1 MLGART
7 MKKLIIGNWKMNG
20 SLDDAKHLIAD
31 VVNTIFKQTEL
42 LEKAEFVVCPPYLF
56 IPAVR
61 HAITTVDLVTFGAQ
75 DCSVFENGA
84 YTGDISAQMLADS
97 ECKWVILG
105 HSERRSHQGE
115 GSDIILKKV
124 QQVHKTDMTAVV
136 CIGETED
143 ERKSGSH
150 EDVIAQQLKS
160 SLPDSVSADNAVIAY
175 EPVWAIGTG
184 NHARSADIKDMHAF
198 IHEQLKDRFSDGEK
212 IRILYGGSMKP
223 ENAADILSVPHVDGG
238 LIGGAS
244 LDAESF
250 VQIADAA

>member
-1 MLGART
+1 
-7 MKKLIIGNWKMNG
+7 MNG
-20 SLDDAKHLIAD
+20 TLNDAKQLIAD
-31 VVNTIFKQTEL
+31 VVNTIFRQTEL
-42 LEKAEFVVCPPYLF
+42 LDKAEFVVCPPYLF

-75 DCSVFENGA
+75 DCSVYENGSF
-84 YTGDISAQMLADS
+84 TGDISAEMLKDS

-105 HSERRSHQGE
+105 HSERRVHQKE
-115 GSDIILKKV
+115 SDSMVCIKAAKV
-124 QQVHKTDMTAVV
+124 HNADMTSII

-143 ERKSGSH
+143 ERKSGKH
-150 EDVIAQQLKS
+150 EDVIAAQLQG
-160 SLPDSVSADNAVIAY
+160 SLPDSVNAKNTVIAY

-184 NHARSADIKDMHAF
+184 NHARSADIRDMHAF
-198 IHEQLKDRFSDGEK
+198 IHEKLKDRFSDGAD

-223 ENAADILSVPHVDGG
+223 DNAADILTVPHVDGG

-250 VQIADAA
+250 IQIAEAA